1 MSIVKKKVLRESEVD
16 KLLHAI
22 DHMNELRIGH
32 DGHLSKFEG
41 EENEDEGKILQKGGW
56 LYADAEPKSVVERYV
71 KKVMTDLGHTDVAG
85 YEWWIHDNS
94 DGDGNNPHFDKDE
107 ELADNE
113 DQTINPLY
121 GTVTYLNGEGQP
133 TTVADIAL
141 KKDSKD
147 GSDIE
152 PQCNYFAWSY
162 PTEGTIMRF
171 DGNRVHG
178 VPPGDHSKDRITF
191 MINVWEKPLSKIFDN
206 PYTDDI
212 DIELEDNELERPT
225 RVEDKVMYQI
235 GAIQCMA
242 EVVYQLLIPTL
253 TNAPID
259 KDLFIARR
267 VQNIHLAR
275 NEKEFKE
282 NINKMETI

>member
-1 MSIVKKKVLRESEVD
+1 MSIIKKKVLRESEVD

-22 DHMNELRIGH
+22 DHMNEL
-32 DGHLSKFEG
+32 S
-41 EENEDEGKILQKGGW
+41 LQKGGW

-71 KKVMTDLGHTDVAG
+71 KKVMTDLGHTDAAG

-107 ELADNE
+107 ELADNT

-133 TTVADIAL
+133 TTVCDIAL

-206 PYTDDI
+206 PYTDDV

-235 GAIQCMA
+235 GAIQCMG

-253 TNAPID
+253 SKAPID

-267 VQNIHLAR
+267 IQDIYLAR
-275 NEKEFKE
+275 SEEEFKE
-282 NINKMETI
+282 NINKMETT